1 MTPSGFDIYNTNICT
16 CMNIEKIQQVIEDI
30 KHNIKITLPLPAEIL
45 ITSIRLILIVG
56 LSSATDD
63 GLIYLLLKACIR
75 RVFFFLPVNTFKK
88 IIIRNPHGC
97 PKSGGKRLSLDGT

>member
-16 CMNIEKIQQVIEDI
+16 CMNIEKIQQVIEDL

-56 LSSATDD
+56 LLSATDD
-63 GLIYLLLKACIR
+63 GLIYLLLKAYIR
-75 RVFFFLPVNTFKK
+75 RGFFFSVNTFKK

>member
-1 MTPSGFDIYNTNICT
+1 
-16 CMNIEKIQQVIEDI
+16 MNIEKIQQVIEDI

-56 LSSATDD
+56 LLSATDD

-75 RVFFFLPVNTFKK
+75 RVFFYQSTLLRRLLLEIHMDVWKVEAKGFHWMERK
-88 IIIRNPHGC
+88 I
-97 PKSGGKRLSLDGT
+97 

>member
-1 MTPSGFDIYNTNICT
+1 
-16 CMNIEKIQQVIEDI
+16 MNIEKIQQVIEDI

-75 RVFFFLPVNTFKK
+75 RVFFFYQSTLLRRLLLEIHMDVRKVEAKGFHWMGRK
-88 IIIRNPHGC
+88 I
-97 PKSGGKRLSLDGT
+97 

>member
-1 MTPSGFDIYNTNICT
+1 
-16 CMNIEKIQQVIEDI
+16 MNIEKIQQVIEDI

-56 LSSATDD
+56 LLSATDD

-75 RVFFFLPVNTFKK
+75 RGFFYQSTLL
-88 IIIRNPHGC
+88 R
-97 PKSGGKRLSLDGT
+97 RLLLEIHMDV